1 MQNDRRKIMKA
12 NKFGKLLGMI
22 LCLGLFLLSASY
34 VWANQWSIV
43 SPNEVIEAVVHLNEE
58 TGSIDYRVNLLLPE
72 KQAALES
79 SQLGL
84 IVEGKNFSS
93 HFTFLSK
100 SKLMTRTEKYT
111 LTSGKQLKVEDTYKQ
126 CNLVFES
133 QDGYKLNLFFKV
145 FDDGV
150 AYQFGIDSLD
160 AKTSCLIFN
169 DQSTFNLPEQ
179 GKMWGQPYDQV
190 SRWTP
195 AYEEYYVDGVP
206 VGTRA
211 PEDKNG
217 WAFPLL
223 FQTGDVWTL
232 ITEAA
237 VFNRNAA
244 MHLEADCPNGV
255 YQICLPEEDEAYHVC
270 SAIPQVNLPWISPW
284 RVVMV
289 GHSLNTIFQS
299 TIVTSLCPSNLF
311 VDTDWIKPGRSSWSW
326 WSASNSPKDYAAL
339 KNFVDLSAEMGWEY
353 SLVDANWNHMEGGDL
368 EKLAYYAQTKNVAL
382 LVWFNSG
389 GPHNTVGEEVRDL
402 MHESEP
408 RRKTFA
414 WLQEIGVKG
423 VKVDFFQSDKSC
435 IIQQYHDIL
444 TDAAEFGLVVNFHGC
459 TLPRGWRRTY
469 PNLVS
474 MESVRGGECY
484 KFDQQF
490 SAAAPRLNASYPFNR
505 NVVGPMDYTPV
516 TFSHNTYQHFTS
528 FGHELALTVI
538 FESGILHLAD
548 GVESYRSLPEDV
560 IQYLKEVPVVWDE
573 SILLSGHPGK
583 DALIARRSGKN
594 WYVAGINGEFVT
606 SAFEFT
612 PSFLQEGI
620 YQMKLIK
627 DGATVSTFDIVN
639 DSVNISR
646 TVDVNVLP
654 YGGFVAVFTPIE

>member
-1 MQNDRRKIMKA
+1 MKA
-12 NKFGKLLGMI
+12 NKYKNVYGLM
-22 LCLGLFLLSASY
+22 LCAGLFMVSTVFAE
-34 VWANQWSIV
+34 ANKWSVI
-43 SPNEVIEAVVHLNEE
+43 SPNQVVEAVVQLNQQ
-58 TGSIDYRVNLLLPE
+58 TGVIHYSVNLLQPE
-72 KQAALES
+72 KQTALES

-84 IVEGKNFSS
+84 IVDGKNFSS
-93 HFTFLSK
+93 HFTFVSK
-100 SKLMTRTEKYT
+100 SKVLSRTEKYT
-111 LTSGKQLKVEDTYKQ
+111 LTSGKQLKIEDVYNQ
-126 CNLVFES
+126 CNWVFKS
-133 QDGYKLNLFFKV
+133 IDGYKLNLFLKV

-150 AYQFGIDSLD
+150 AYRYGIDSLD

-169 DQSTFNLPEQ
+169 DQSTFNLPDE

-195 AYEEYYVDGVP
+195 AYEDYYVDGVP

-211 PEDKNG
+211 SEVKNG

-237 VFNRNAA
+237 VFDGNVA
-244 MHLEADCPNGV
+244 MHLEAECSEGV
-255 YQICLPEEDEAYHVC
+255 YQVCLPEEDEAYHVC
-270 SAIPQVNLPWISPW
+270 SAIPQVNLPWSSPW

-289 GHSLNTIFQS
+289 GNSLNTIFQS
-299 TIVTSLCPSNLF
+299 NIVTSLCPSNLF
-311 VDTDWIKPGRSSWSW
+311 VDTQWIKPGRASWSW

-339 KNFVDLSAEMGWEY
+339 KSFVDLSAEMGWEY

-444 TDAAEFGLVVNFHGC
+444 KDAAEFGLVVNFHGC

-474 MESVRGGECY
+474 MESVRGAECY
-484 KFDQQF
+484 KFDQRF
-490 SAAAPRLNASYPFNR
+490 SAAAPRLNASYPFVR

-528 FGHELALTVI
+528 LGHELALTVV
-538 FESGILHLAD
+538 FESGILHFAD
-548 GVESYRSLPEDV
+548 GVESYRSLPKDV
-560 IQYLKEVPVVWDE
+560 IQYLKDIPVVWDE

-583 DALIARRSGKN
+583 DVLIARRSGKK
-594 WYVAGINGEFVT
+594 WYVAGINGEFVN
-606 SAFEFT
+606 SKFEFT
-612 PSFLQEGI
+612 SSFLQEGV
-620 YQMKLIK
+620 YQMQLIK
-627 DGATVSTFDIVN
+627 DGATVSQFHITD
-639 DSVNISR
+639 DSVNASKKIA
-646 TVDVNVLP
+646 VDVLP
-654 YGGFVAVFTPIE
+654 YGGFVAVFTPVK